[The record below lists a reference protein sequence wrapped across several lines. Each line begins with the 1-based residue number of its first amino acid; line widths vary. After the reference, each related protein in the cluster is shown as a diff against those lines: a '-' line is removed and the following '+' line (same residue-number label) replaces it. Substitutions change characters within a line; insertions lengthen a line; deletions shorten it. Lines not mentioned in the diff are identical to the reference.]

1 MNFHDYCKSFKPH
14 PLRAAFGEKLRSGVV
29 GGLAIFLLAWALH
42 FLPQSQ
48 YPLLLLGSMAA
59 SAVLLY
65 AVPHSPLAQPWNLVG
80 GHLFSAICGWLSMV
94 YIGDPLLAAGVAV
107 GAAIFLMY
115 VLNCLHPP
123 GAATALTLVL
133 GASHFQQMGLLWTAL
148 IVVAN
153 AGIMLLLALLLN
165 NALPRRH
172 YPQMLTT
179 HTHTAPPSTQV
190 IIIPEQE
197 DLEWV
202 LEHEDSPLDISIEDL
217 TEVYWLAQQRAQA
230 RYNSVAR

>member
-1 MNFHDYCKSFKPH
+1 MKPVLLFQSFKPH
-14 PLRAAFGEKLRSGVV
+14 PLPATFAEKLRSGVA
-29 GGLAIFLLAWALH
+29 GGLGIFLLAWALH
-42 FLPQSQ
+42 FLPQPQ
-48 YPLLLLGSMAA
+48 FPLLLLGSMAA

-80 GHLFSAICGWLSMV
+80 GHLFSAICGWLSMAYV
-94 YIGDPLLAAGVAV
+94 GDPLLAAGVAV

-133 GASHFQQMGLLWTAL
+133 GASQFQQMGLLWSAL
-148 IVVAN
+148 IVLAN
-153 AGIMLLLALLLN
+153 ALISLLLALLVN
-165 NALPRRH
+165 NFLPRRR
-172 YPQMLTT
+172 YPQM
-179 HTHTAPPSTQV
+179 PPKHMPAAEKPLM
-190 IIIPEQE
+190 IIPQQE

-202 LEHEDSPLDISIEDL
+202 LTQQDSLLDISIDDL

-230 RYNSVAR
+230 RFDLATC

>member
-1 MNFHDYCKSFKPH
+1 MNFKPILKSFAPT
-14 PLRAAFGEKLRSGVV
+14 PLHATFAEKLRSGVA

-42 FLPQSQ
+42 FLPQPQ
-48 YPLLLLGSMAA
+48 FPLLLLGSMAA

-80 GHLFSAICGWLSMV
+80 GHLFSALCGWLSMA
-94 YIGDPLLAAGVAV
+94 YISDPLLAAGVAV

-133 GASHFQQMGLLWTAL
+133 GASQFQQMGLLWTAL
-148 IVVAN
+148 IVIAN
-153 AGIMLLLALLLN
+153 AGISLLLALLLN
-165 NALPRRH
+165 NALPRRR
-172 YPQMLTT
+172 YPQMTT
-179 HTHTAPPSTQV
+179 PHAPAPRSGKDV

-202 LEHEDSPLDISIEDL
+202 LSHQDSVLDISIEDL

-230 RYNSVAR
+230 RYDSAAR

>member
-1 MNFHDYCKSFKPH
+1 MNFKTILKSFAPH
-14 PLRAAFGEKLRSGVV
+14 PLRATFAEKLRSGVA

-42 FLPQSQ
+42 LLPHPQ

-80 GHLFSAICGWLSMV
+80 GHLLSAICGWLSMA
-94 YIGDPLLAAGVAV
+94 YIGDPLLAAGIAV
-107 GAAIFLMY
+107 GGAIFLMY

-133 GASHFQQMGLLWTAL
+133 GASQFQQMGLPWTAL
-148 IVVAN
+148 IVITN
-153 AGIMLLLALLLN
+153 AGIMLLLAMLLN
-165 NALPRRH
+165 NALPRRN
-172 YPQMLTT
+172 YPQMPTI
-179 HTHTAPPSTQV
+179 HTHAAPPSTQV